1 MFSLVLRGCLL
12 MMLCSQMAIAG
23 AETTVSVGIYANEPK
38 IFLDETGQPDG
49 FFPRLLD
56 RIAKQE
62 GWVLDYHFC
71 EWEDCLDKLEKGEI
85 DLMPDVAY
93 SARRA
98 QRFPLSKE
106 VVLSS
111 WSVVYV
117 RKGMHV
123 PSLKELA
130 GKSLA
135 VVKGSIQY
143 RVLSEKLRKLGVHVS
158 FHEVNG
164 FNDVFRLVKIGWVD
178 AGLVNTYFGHRH
190 AGEFGLE
197 PTTILVKPS
206 LLVFAATPGKQN
218 LLAVLDRYVRAW
230 KDDPGSFYYQAM
242 QDWFSPVEEARIVPT
257 WTKWLLGLAGIA
269 GLVLLALVLL
279 FRTLVQRKTLE
290 LEEKARSL
298 EHLANH
304 DLLTGL
310 PNRKLFFDRLKQALR
325 RVSRSGELLAVLYID
340 LDQFKQINDSFGH
353 GMGDEVLKEVTKRL
367 RTAVREQDTI
377 ARLGGDE
384 FAVVMETLK
393 EPESTMHCVKRLQE
407 ALREPL
413 SVQQVQFSIS
423 ISIGISLYPQD
434 GQDAHTLLR
443 NADTAMFKAK
453 EAGRSTFQYYVE
465 EMTRTAIERSQMEAD
480 MRKALREN
488 QFQVCYQPQ
497 ISLTTGKVVG
507 FEALAR
513 WYHPEHGQVPPSQ
526 FIPLAEDTGL
536 ILALGE
542 WVMRTACRQFAQWRK
557 EGMDT
562 GLVSVNISA
571 LQLRGY
577 ALLDVVRDVVRET
590 GFQTSWLELE
600 LTESFIMSQ
609 AQQAISVMTELR
621 GLGVSLAVDDF
632 GTGYSSLAYLKQLP
646 LSKLKIDRSFIMG
659 IPEDENDVAIVRA
672 IIALGKTLNLQ
683 IIAEG
688 VESKDQEE
696 MLRRER
702 CDQVQGYYY
711 ARALEPDEA
720 REFLVAAGQGA
731 GLV

>member
-1 MFSLVLRGCLL
+1 MFWLVLRGCVL
-12 MMLCSQMAIAG
+12 MVLCGQMTLATAK
-23 AETTVSVGIYANEPK
+23 TVVNVGIYPNEPK
-38 IFLDETGQPDG
+38 IFLDEKGQPDG
-49 FFPRLLD
+49 FFPQLLK
-56 RIAKQE
+56 RIAEQE
-62 GWVLDYHFC
+62 DWTLNYHSC
-71 EWEDCLDKLEKGEI
+71 EWENCLRQLQQGEI

-93 SARRA
+93 SVQRARL
-98 QRFPLSKE
+98 FPLSKE

-111 WSVVYV
+111 WSAVYV
-117 RKGMHV
+117 REGVHL
-123 PSLKELA
+123 PSVKELQ

-143 RVLSEKLRKLGVHVS
+143 RALAEKLEKLGVQAT
-158 FHEVNG
+158 FHEVSN
-164 FNDVFRLVKIGWVD
+164 FNEVFRLIRVGWVD
-178 AGLVNTYFGHRH
+178 AGLVNTYFGRRH
-190 AGEFGLE
+190 ADEFGLE
-197 PTTILVKPS
+197 PTPILVKPS
-206 LLVFAATPGKQN
+206 LLMFAAAPGKEK
-218 LLAVLDRYVRAW
+218 LLDVLDTHVRQW
-230 KDDPGSFYYQAM
+230 KNDPRSFYYRAM
-242 QDWFSPVEEARIVPT
+242 HDWFSPTEEAQRIPT
-257 WTKWLLGLAGIA
+257 WIQWLLGLAGIA
-269 GLVLLALVLL
+269 ALALLALVFL
-279 FRTLVQRKTLE
+279 FRALVQRKTLE

-353 GMGDEVLKEVTKRL
+353 GVGDEVLKEVTRRL

-393 EPESTMHCVKRLQE
+393 EPESTMHCVKRLRE

-413 SVQQVQFSIS
+413 IVQQVQFNIN
-423 ISIGISLYPQD
+423 ISIGISIYPQD
-434 GQDAHTLLR
+434 GHDAHTLLR

-465 EMTRTAIERSQMEAD
+465 EMTRTAIERSKMEAD

-488 QFQVCYQPQ
+488 QFTVCYQPQ
-497 ISLTTGKVVG
+497 ICLNTGRVVG

-513 WYHPEHGQVPPSQ
+513 WHHPEHGQIPPSQ

-536 ILALGE
+536 ILPLGE
-542 WVMRTACRQFAQWRK
+542 WVLRTACRQFAQWRK

-577 ALLDVVRDVVRET
+577 GLLDVVRDVVRKT
-590 GFQTSWLELE
+590 GFETRWLELE
-600 LTESFIMSQ
+600 LTESFIMSHT
-609 AQQAISVMTELR
+609 QQAISVMTELR

-659 IPEDENDVAIVRA
+659 VPADENDVAIVRA

-688 VESKDQEE
+688 VESKEQEE
-696 MLRRER
+696 MLRREH
-702 CDQVQGYYY
+702 CDQAQGYYY
-711 ARALEPDEA
+711 ARALEAEEA
-720 REFLVAAGQGA
+720 REFLRVAGQGA